1 LPGSPAAL
9 VGRCA
14 RLSPIEALAPAREDG
29 ARHRSAHVQACS
41 CEFQY
46 QPVPLTQL
54 LPVEMTFE
62 EVLAGGVCRLSSH
75 AEALVNELCDHVAE
89 I

>member
-1 LPGSPAAL
+1 MEPDTDPLMFRP
-9 VGRCA
+9 
-14 RLSPIEALAPAREDG
+14 
-29 ARHRSAHVQACS
+29 AHVN
-41 CEFQY
+41 QY

-54 LPVEMTFE
+54 LPVEMSFE
-62 EVLAGGVCRLSSH
+62 EVLAGGVYRLSSH